1 MSGPDD
7 NRLAEAQLRVE
18 QAQAVV
24 DLQQAVVRELQ
35 RNGQEAKEAKQLL
48 SGASSF

>member
-18 QAQAVV
+18 EAQAVV
-24 DLQQAVVRELQ
+24 DLHRAVVLELQ
-35 RNGQEAKEAKQLL
+35 RTGQDAREAK
-48 SGASSF
+48 